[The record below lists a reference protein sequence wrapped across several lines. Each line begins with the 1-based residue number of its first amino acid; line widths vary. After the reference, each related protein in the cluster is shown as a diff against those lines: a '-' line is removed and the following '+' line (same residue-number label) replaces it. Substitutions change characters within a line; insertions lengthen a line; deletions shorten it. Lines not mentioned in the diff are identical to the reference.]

1 MNATDQIELF
11 EAIYSARAIRKF
23 RPDPVPDELISKI
36 LDAAIQAPSGGSRQQ
51 WLFVVVKDLEQRRR
65 LAAIYKKAAE
75 IVAAF
80 YALRARPAHVD
91 EAGYR
96 RMLASGSYLYE
107 HMDEAP
113 VLLVPCIRPEAL
125 KFPPL
130 AQRVDQAALATQID
144 RTKCAS
150 IYPAVQN
157 VILACRA
164 LGLGT
169 VITTNHLIYEDEVRE
184 VLGLPSEIQTHALMP
199 IGYPRGRF
207 GPMRRRPLA
216 EIAMLDRFGNAWK
229 AT

>member
-1 MNATDQIELF
+1 MKSIEQIELF
-11 EAIYSARAIRKF
+11 EAIYSARALRKF

-36 LDAAIQAPSGGSRQQ
+36 LDAAIQAPSGGNRQQ

-75 IVAAF
+75 VVAAF
-80 YALRARPAHVD
+80 YAVRSRPAHVD
-91 EAGYR
+91 EAAYR
-96 RMLASGSYLYE
+96 RMLASGSYLYQ

-113 VLLVPCIRPEAL
+113 VLLVPCIRPETL
-125 KFPPL
+125 KWPPL
-130 AQRVDQAALATQID
+130 AEHVDQAAVATQID

-169 VITTNHLIYEDEVRE
+169 VITTNHLIYENEVRE
-184 VLGLPSEIQTHALMP
+184 VLGLPSDIQTHALMP
-199 IGYPRGRF
+199 IGYPLGKF
-207 GPMRRRPLA
+207 GPMKRRPLG
-216 EIAMLDRFGNAWK
+216 EVAMLDRFGSAWK
-229 AT
+229 TA

>member
-1 MNATDQIELF
+1 MKSIEQIELF
-11 EAIYSARAIRKF
+11 EAIYSARALRKF

-36 LDAAIQAPSGGSRQQ
+36 LDAAIQAPSGGNRQQ

-75 IVAAF
+75 IVATF
-80 YALRARPAHVD
+80 YAVRPRPAHVD
-91 EAGYR
+91 EASYR
-96 RMLASGSYLYE
+96 RMLASGSYLYQ

-113 VLLVPCIRPEAL
+113 VLLVPCIRPETL
-125 KFPPL
+125 KWPPL
-130 AQRVDQAALATQID
+130 APHVDQAAVATQVD

-169 VITTNHLIYEDEVRE
+169 VITTNHLIYENEVRD

-199 IGYPRGRF
+199 IGYPRGKF
-207 GPMRRRPLA
+207 GPMCRRPLA
-216 EIAMLDRFGNAWK
+216 EVAMLDRFGSAWK
-229 AT
+229 MA

>member
-1 MNATDQIELF
+1 MKSIEQIELF
-11 EAIYSARAIRKF
+11 EAIYSARALRKF

-36 LDAAIQAPSGGSRQQ
+36 LDAAIQAPSGGNRQQ

-75 IVAAF
+75 VMAAF
-80 YALRARPAHVD
+80 YAVRSRPAHVD
-91 EAGYR
+91 EAAYR
-96 RMLASGSYLYE
+96 RMLASGSYLYQ

-113 VLLVPCIRPEAL
+113 VLLVPCIRPETL
-125 KFPPL
+125 KWPPL
-130 AQRVDQAALATQID
+130 AEHVDQAAVATQID

-169 VITTNHLIYEDEVRE
+169 VITTNHLV
-184 VLGLPSEIQTHALMP
+184 
-199 IGYPRGRF
+199 
-207 GPMRRRPLA
+207 
-216 EIAMLDRFGNAWK
+216 
-229 AT
+229 